1 MISFPFSTKCTQP
14 MFYDVQ
20 QLLASERFTLTYML
34 LFCFMSWPL
43 LCVLISWDYAYIIS
57 FDLSLHIVIR
67 EGMLGE

>member
-1 MISFPFSTKCTQP
+1 MISSLFSIKCTQP

-34 LFCFMSWPL
+34 LFCLLNWSL